1 MAKARIAVI
10 GAGLMGHGIAW
21 RLAAAGHEVTVQ
33 DPSAEA
39 LGALA
44 ARLGEICDLLGA
56 GRAALKRV
64 SASAD
69 LAEAV
74 SGADF
79 VFEAAPEKLELK
91 QALFERLEVHA
102 PPGAILCS
110 NTSAIPISGI
120 SARTRNRDR
129 VVGSHFWNPPHLVDL
144 VEIVLMGEAN
154 RPAGEKVAALLRGAG
169 AYPVFVN
176 RDIPGFI
183 GNRLQH
189 ALKREAIAL
198 VAAGVCDAESI
209 DDVVKHGFGARMAV
223 LGPLEQSDLV
233 GLDLTRAIHD
243 TLMGDLDVTAR
254 THPYLEDLVAR
265 GDLGM
270 KTGKGFRRWTAQQAE
285 AVRTRL
291 RDFLVAAAR
300 KK

>member
-1 MAKARIAVI
+1 
-10 GAGLMGHGIAW
+10 
-21 RLAAAGHEVTVQ
+21 
-33 DPSAEA
+33 
-39 LGALA
+39 
-44 ARLGEICDLLGA
+44 
-56 GRAALKRV
+56 
-64 SASAD
+64 
-69 LAEAV
+69 
-74 SGADF
+74 
-79 VFEAAPEKLELK
+79 
-91 QALFERLEVHA
+91 
-102 PPGAILCS
+102 
-110 NTSAIPISGI
+110 
-120 SARTRNRDR
+120 
-129 VVGSHFWNPPHLVDL
+129 
-144 VEIVLMGEAN
+144 MGEAN

-198 VAAGVCDAESI
+198 VAAGVCDAETI

-270 KTGKGFRRWTAQQAE
+270 KTGKGFRRWTSQQAE